1 MQPSSCERAI
11 HETQSS
17 SSKQIKGWSE
27 CNTQQNN
34 GEEPMAH
41 SGLFTASTFLK
52 PRPISE
58 VRPFDSV
65 ARVLAPITTMHGYA
79 IAITV

>member
-1 MQPSSCERAI
+1 MKLNLQAFNTS
-11 HETQSS
+11 
-17 SSKQIKGWSE
+17 KGWSE
-27 CNTQQNN
+27 CNTQQKN
-34 GEEPMAH
+34 GEEPITH
-41 SGLFTASTFLK
+41 SGLFTASSLLK